1 MKSAR
6 ATASAVTLHLSA
18 RGCHRAPGFLD
29 DRDRTCLL
37 ALAAGL
43 SRRLAVAIH
52 AYVLMDDRIHL
63 LASAAEPGAP
73 VRLLRRL
80 FACHGLAW
88 RRRHGRPAPAWL
100 QQVRACRVD
109 SVRQLFVLHRFLEL
123 LPVDSG
129 LAQAPVNYRWSSAR
143 ASLGCRHDPLLTWH
157 PAFLA
162 LAATPARRALAW
174 SGWLGRQGAGQ
185 PRRLG
190 PCLLRDRALGQ
201 PGFAML
207 LERWRADPG
216 AGAVAPAIR
225 VSVEGRAG
233 PARART
239 APPSR
244 T

>member
-1 MKSAR
+1 MSTARSSALA
-6 ATASAVTLHLSA
+6 ATFHLSA
-18 RGCHRAPGFLD
+18 RGCHRAPAFLD

-52 AYVLMDDRIHL
+52 AYVLLDDRIHL
-63 LASAAEPGAP
+63 LASATDPGAP

-80 FACHGLAW
+80 LACHGLAW

-100 QQVRACRVD
+100 QQLRACRVD

-123 LPVDSG
+123 LPVASG
-129 LAQAPVNYRWSSAR
+129 LAQAPGNYRWSSAR

-162 LAATPARRALAW
+162 LAATPAQRALAW
-174 SGWLGRQGAGQ
+174 SGWLGRSVGGQ

-201 PGFAML
+201 PGFALL
-207 LERWRADPG
+207 LERWQADPR

-225 VSVEGRAG
+225 VAVDFRDG